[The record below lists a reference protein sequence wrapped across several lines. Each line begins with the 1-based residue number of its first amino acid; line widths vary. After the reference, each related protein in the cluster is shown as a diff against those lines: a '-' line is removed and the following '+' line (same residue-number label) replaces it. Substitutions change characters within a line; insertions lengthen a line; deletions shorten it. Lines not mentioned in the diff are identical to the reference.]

1 MHEALFR
8 AHHGDDLAFR
18 VQDHA
23 VFALIPIRAGK
34 SQLVDA
40 LAYGVAVRLVLL
52 RAFAKLVDYM
62 LRRPAVGI
70 AHRKIDYILAGS
82 ACSHFY
88 GVNLGKNVIWQ
99 TLDF

>member
-18 VQDHA
+18 IQDHA
-23 VFALIPIRAGK
+23 IFTLVPIRAGK

-52 RAFAKLVDYM
+52 RAFAKLVYYM

-70 AHRKIDYILAGS
+70 AHRKIDYILASS
-82 ACSHFY
+82 ARRHFY
-88 GVNLGKNVIWQ
+88 GIDLGKNVIGQ